1 MVSELESIKKL
12 ENELLKVRLEITE
25 KEQERE
31 KTQKSAEL
39 AGSACG
45 FFLFITFVSFF
56 AENKLVVI
64 IPSAI
69 TLLLFFFWS
78 LPKANKIS
86 RLIQDIKSAK
96 KKKKQ
101 LENEIK
107 GLQYLVTV
115 KAAKKEVI

>member
-1 MVSELESIKKL
+1 MVNELESIKKL

-31 KTQKSAEL
+31 KTQKDADLPHSL
-39 AGSACG
+39 CG
-45 FFLFITFVSFF
+45 FSLFFTIAAFFL
-56 AENKLVVI
+56 ENKLIAVI
-64 IPSAI
+64 LLVI
-69 TLLLFFFWS
+69 TLLIFFFWS

-86 RLIQDIKSAK
+86 RLIQNIKLAK

-115 KAAKKEVI
+115 KADKKEVI